1 MDAISAKCG
10 HLKRRLK
17 RNERLTGELLEFAL
31 DVAWDEEIA
40 RKLIAGE
47 TLTDY
52 ERHIMVDV
60 VLLHVRL
67 APRGRIAFG
76 YSIIGFVQLAN
87 GDLIYKMDHFLT
99 RCPQNG
105 DKNIHRH

>member
-1 MDAISAKCG
+1 KMRLLAASVTFALPLKKTNSEEFLMDAISAKCG

-67 APRGRIAFG
+67 APR
-76 YSIIGFVQLAN
+76 
-87 GDLIYKMDHFLT
+87 
-99 RCPQNG
+99 
-105 DKNIHRH
+105 

>member
-40 RKLIAGE
+40 PIKIFLELLTELRDKTNTDQLRI
-47 TLTDY
+47 TLP
-52 ERHIMVDV
+52 EHHA
-60 VLLHVRL
+60 LHDAR
-67 APRGRIAFG
+67 ANRYAFRE
-76 YSIIGFVQLAN
+76 LP
-87 GDLIYKMDHFLT
+87 
-99 RCPQNG
+99 PQSEEP
-105 DKNIHRH
+105 D

>member
-10 HLKRRLK
+10 QVKRKPK
-17 RNERLTGELLEFAL
+17 RNKRLTGELLEFAL
-31 DVAWDEEIA
+31 DVAWDDEIA

-52 ERHIMVDV
+52 EFHIMVDV

-67 APRGRIAFG
+67 APR
-76 YSIIGFVQLAN
+76 
-87 GDLIYKMDHFLT
+87 
-99 RCPQNG
+99 
-105 DKNIHRH
+105 